1 MNNLGSFGYVCW
13 VEFPFHVLLLSSS
26 SSLLWSW
33 WIPDETPPRT
43 LWCTPQLPCK
53 KKKKK
58 QQERLARNLSKEGV
72 QVLILILFHAS
83 PNSQKKII
91 LLTENGN
98 PKHETI
104 FLFVKFANCDNWI
117 FRPESPVEK
126 YVHFQTFKS
135 CLILQNFNLSNIEPN
150 KKQNKQWTITL
161 TVNQILQ
168 TWYQGILFGFWFF
181 ILIPTSKRPN

>member
-1 MNNLGSFGYVCW
+1 MCYCCHLHHLCCEAG
-13 VEFPFHVLLLSSS
+13 EFQMKHHPGLYDVLHNYHV
-26 SSLLWSW
+26 
-33 WIPDETPPRT
+33 
-43 LWCTPQLPCK
+43 

-117 FRPESPVEK
+117 FHPESPVEK